1 MYSRRV
7 GENPTLQNLRYRVFY
22 AFYSL
27 TKKSV
32 NKSLLTYDK
41 GNFYKIPNR
50 KLRLKFNQFIITLSK
65 HHLSYNSFTQYISST
80 RLFTHAANNNNLGVI
95 VNCVSNNNTDGNLE
109 KFYK

>member
-22 AFYSL
+22 VFYSL